1 MSSIALGQTI
11 WLVGIIAWFIIRYPY
26 ARRARRTATL
36 RRDGS
41 WRERLLLAAAFLG
54 LFAIP
59 TLNLATG
66 WPRAFAYDPGYGLVA
81 LGAALFAF
89 SLWLFRRSHKDLG
102 RQWSAALEV
111 REGHR
116 VVRNGVY
123 GTIRHPMYAS
133 FWLWAAAQAC
143 LLPNVV
149 AAFSGLVAVAV
160 LFFARVR
167 FEEQMM
173 IETFGEDYRCYMQET
188 KRIIPGIY

>member
-1 MSSIALGQTI
+1 MSSVALGQTI
-11 WLVGIIAWFIIRYPY
+11 WIVGIVAWFIIRYPY

-36 RRDGS
+36 RRDGA
-41 WRERLLLAAAFLG
+41 WRERALLAVAFLG

-59 TLNLATG
+59 ALNLATG
-66 WPRAFAYDPGYGLVA
+66 WPRAFAYDQGYGLLVP
-81 LGAALFAF
+81 GAALFAL

-123 GTIRHPMYAS
+123 RSIRHPMYAS

-143 LLPNVV
+143 LLPNLV
-149 AAFSGLVAVAV
+149 AALSGLLAVAL
-160 LFFARVR
+160 LFFARVN
-167 FEEQMM
+167 FEERMM
-173 IETFGEDYRCYMQET
+173 IEAFGDDYRRYMQET
-188 KRIIPGIY
+188 KRIIPGVY